1 MLASPLRDRYRLVHF
16 ESGSRGSESP
26 AKDERL
32 WAKVYRIVTSP
43 FFLAVEIVRSQPVV
57 VHLNGGLYQNA
68 FWRDF
73 VYMLVSKL
81 LGRRV
86 VIQIHGGSVRELCA
100 PTWMRWIVR
109 SAFGIAD
116 GVVLL
121 AKSVKAE
128 FEELGITKGLTIIP
142 NAVNVLEYRGNTE
155 RVHSGRV
162 QRLVYM
168 GRLIREKGVFEAME
182 AVEILRKDPG
192 FSNLELRIAGSGPAS
207 DEIAVYIQNRGLSV
221 CVKLMGP
228 LFGDEK
234 VRFLREADV
243 FVFPTYHKEGLP
255 YCILESLAAGTP
267 VITTAIAGIPDVVV
281 DGVHG
286 RFIRSKNAS
295 DIVRVVQELGRS
307 EDTLRA
313 MSKECVEWATSRL
326 GLERLAMQFGD
337 LYESLHG

>member
-1 MLASPLRDRYRLVHF
+1 
-16 ESGSRGSESP
+16 
-26 AKDERL
+26 
-32 WAKVYRIVTSP
+32 
-43 FFLAVEIVRSQPVV
+43 
-57 VHLNGGLYQNA
+57 
-68 FWRDF
+68 
-73 VYMLVSKL
+73 
-81 LGRRV
+81 
-86 VIQIHGGSVRELCA
+86 
-100 PTWMRWIVR
+100 
-109 SAFGIAD
+109 
-116 GVVLL
+116 
-121 AKSVKAE
+121 
-128 FEELGITKGLTIIP
+128 
-142 NAVNVLEYRGNTE
+142 
-155 RVHSGRV
+155 
-162 QRLVYM
+162 
-168 GRLIREKGVFEAME
+168 
-182 AVEILRKDPG
+182 
-192 FSNLELRIAGSGPAS
+192 
-207 DEIAVYIQNRGLSV
+207 
-221 CVKLMGP
+221 MGP